1 MKQRLLIILFIPF
14 LTFSQIQIGSDING
28 EAADDLSGKSI
39 SLNSDGNIVAIGA
52 IGNIGN
58 GGIGTGS
65 GHVRIFENIGGV
77 WTQIGSDIDGE
88 AANNNFGFSVS
99 ISSDGSIVAIG
110 APQNNGNGLTS
121 GHVRVYENIGGVWT
135 QIGSDIDGEA
145 ANDQS
150 GRSVSLS
157 SNGSIVA
164 IGAYSNNGNG
174 SNSGHVRVYEN
185 IGGVWTQIGSDIDG
199 EAANDLSGESVSI
212 SSDGSI
218 VAIGAT
224 GNGGN
229 GNYSGHVRVYENI
242 GSVWTQI
249 GSDIDGEATNDL
261 SGYSVSL
268 SSDGSIVAIGAYGNI
283 GSGVIGTGSGHVR
296 IFENIGGVWT
306 QIGSDIDGEA
316 ANDRSGFS
324 VSLSSDGSVVA
335 IGASGNGGNGIYS
348 GHVRIYKNLGG
359 VWTQIGSD
367 IDGEAANDQSGDS
380 VSLSSDGSV
389 VAIGAFANKEI
400 GTNSGHVRIYDLS
413 AVLSTE
419 SFNKDYF
426 TYYPNPAKD
435 ILNIKLNKGLELQQ
449 INVYNIQSQY
459 LFSTKISEINLS
471 NLTSGMYFIEVE
483 TNDGKSAKKIV
494 IE

>member
-14 LTFSQIQIGSDING
+14 LTFSQIQIGSDIDG

-52 IGNIGN
+52 IGNMGN

-77 WTQIGSDIDGE
+77 WTQIGSDIEGE

-145 ANDQS
+145 AND
-150 GRSVSLS
+150 
-157 SNGSIVA
+157 
-164 IGAYSNNGNG
+164 
-174 SNSGHVRVYEN
+174 
-185 IGGVWTQIGSDIDG
+185 
-199 EAANDLSGESVSI
+199 
-212 SSDGSI
+212 
-218 VAIGAT
+218 
-224 GNGGN
+224 
-229 GNYSGHVRVYENI
+229 
-242 GSVWTQI
+242 
-249 GSDIDGEATNDL
+249 
-261 SGYSVSL
+261 
-268 SSDGSIVAIGAYGNI
+268 
-283 GSGVIGTGSGHVR
+283 
-296 IFENIGGVWT
+296 
-306 QIGSDIDGEA
+306 
-316 ANDRSGFS
+316 RSGF
-324 VSLSSDGSVVA
+324 
-335 IGASGNGGNGIYS
+335 
-348 GHVRIYKNLGG
+348 
-359 VWTQIGSD
+359 
-367 IDGEAANDQSGDS
+367 S

-413 AVLSTE
+413 TVLSTD

-426 TYYPNPAKD
+426 TYYPNPVKD
-435 ILNIKLNKGLELQQ
+435 VLNVKLNKGLELQQ
-449 INVYNIQSQY
+449 INVYNIQSKY

-471 NLTSGMYFIEVE
+471 NLTSGMYFIEVD
-483 TNDGKSAKKIV
+483 TNNGKSAKKII